1 MVDKAALNTLLLKK
15 KKRKR
20 ILHGSFV
27 LFSLWGDGN
36 WIVLFKNMSGGKM
49 PCVLNGC
56 IFVWETNALF
66 SLSILILFLHNRF
79 VQRRHF
85 LWGTKG
91 QRPDIRGKA
100 DGTLSSSYCQLTFG
114 QKSTNHERKFGNS
127 PFLHRLSWAFK
138 CFLHSSTLHS
148 FSNVYIYAMWQDVIM
163 TGLVI

>member
-36 WIVLFKNMSGGKM
+36 WIVPFKKMSGGKM
-49 PCVLNGC
+49 SCVLNGC

-66 SLSILILFLHNRF
+66 GLSILILFLHNRF

-91 QRPDIRGKA
+91 QRPDFRGKA
-100 DGTLSSSYCQLTFG
+100 DGTLSSSYVWAEKHQPWNKKLGIHLFFTGWAELLSVFFTLLPYTLFLMS
-114 QKSTNHERKFGNS
+114 KSMQCDR
-127 PFLHRLSWAFK
+127 
-138 CFLHSSTLHS
+138 
-148 FSNVYIYAMWQDVIM
+148 M
-163 TGLVI
+163 